1 VGISASKYAFVFAK
15 APLIAKDRAQCVVAL
30 LQVVPW
36 MRCNKL
42 PNPSDLRFATVLA
55 LEMDPL
61 VREHAD
67 RDLTLLG
74 PNGRAKCKIRGN
86 VL

>member
-1 VGISASKYAFVFAK
+1 
-15 APLIAKDRAQCVVAL
+15 
-30 LQVVPW
+30 

-55 LEMDPL
+55 LEMVPL